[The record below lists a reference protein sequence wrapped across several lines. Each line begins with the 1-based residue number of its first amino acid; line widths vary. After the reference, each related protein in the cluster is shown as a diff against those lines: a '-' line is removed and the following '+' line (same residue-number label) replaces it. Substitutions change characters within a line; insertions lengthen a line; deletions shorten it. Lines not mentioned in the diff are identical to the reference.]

1 MGKPKKHQKP
11 AQIHNPANDR
21 ADHLPDNKPESIAL
35 KVYSSVGAV
44 VAGVIARKVIEKT
57 WTKATGKRPPND
69 PQSPTVPLVEAV
81 GWSVA
86 SGSAVAIAR
95 LLATRKAAGA
105 WQRVSSGPTAADRA
119 SAER

>member
-1 MGKPKKHQKP
+1 VGKRKKQQK
-11 AQIHNPANDR
+11 AEQVHNPAYDR

-35 KVYSSVGAV
+35 KIYSSAGAV

-57 WTKATGKRPPND
+57 WTKATGKTPPDD
-69 PQSPTVPLVEAV
+69 PHSPTVPLVEAI
-81 GWSVA
+81 GWSLA

-105 WQRVSSGPTAADRA
+105 WQRVSSGSAAADPA
-119 SAER
+119 SAAR